1 MFKFSALA
9 CTVAAV
15 AILAGCA
22 SVRPSADDSTL
33 AYDPSLSR
41 AKNLAFMP
49 GFKPLKDVEAP
60 EGVEFDS
67 DGSVLLS
74 TAGWTANL
82 FTASGSFLPGTS
94 NLGAAFGI
102 GLGISLLGD
111 AFKTPPLTA
120 VNATYGYVPLDQ
132 ASSIEEARKIYM
144 ERLVDVL
151 QEAAKKMYP
160 NAKVEQGFYRIKK
173 TWITSDVLSGG
184 IEIVDEKMGCRPFT
198 DDTDKEDACSM
209 AFVLHLPGVEKTGTH
224 PAFGPT
230 IQAWRTSIGTFSIYG
245 GKKQGIDWAKLLV
258 SCTDSLP
265 PYTVIYVTS
274 QEAPDGTRNPPMMLE
289 KGRINFFVK
298 PKAAQK

>member
-1 MFKFSALA
+1 MVKFTALA
-9 CTVAAV
+9 CAVAAV
-15 AILAGCA
+15 ATLAGCA

-132 ASSIEEARKIYM
+132 ATSSEEARKLYM

-151 QEAAKKMYP
+151 QAAAKKMFP
-160 NAKVEQGFYRIKK
+160 NAKVENGFYFVKK
-173 TWITSDVLSGG
+173 TWLTDDVLTGG
-184 IEIVDEKMGCRPFT
+184 IEIVDEKMGCRPSEDWTAWEDTCSIWFT
-198 DDTDKEDACSM
+198 
-209 AFVLHLPGVEKTGTH
+209 HRLPGVPTTGTH
-224 PAFGPT
+224 PAFGPS
-230 IQAWRTSIGTFSIYG
+230 IQAWRIGLGTFTIYG

-258 SCTDSLP
+258 SCTESLP

-274 QEAPDGTRNPPMMLE
+274 QEAPDGTRNPPVMLE